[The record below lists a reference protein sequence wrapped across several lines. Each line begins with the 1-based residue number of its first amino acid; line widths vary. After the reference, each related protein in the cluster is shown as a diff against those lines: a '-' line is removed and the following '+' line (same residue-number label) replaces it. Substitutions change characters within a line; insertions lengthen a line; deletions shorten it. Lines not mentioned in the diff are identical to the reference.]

1 MLFLNQKNRRIVHET
16 LVEGRVLALA
26 LDLEANQ
33 LSFFWEA
40 ELSPIHIKN
49 SDENRFKGY
58 WSVILDRF
66 INSIYVHV
74 DETRGSRAMV

>member
-1 MLFLNQKNRRIVHET
+1 MNPSLYVVFPYDVPQPIDFDSQIDSQGFYKRHMCYFLTEKNLRIVHVT

-40 ELSPIHIKN
+40 ELSPIHTKK
-49 SDENRFKGY
+49 F
-58 WSVILDRF
+58 
-66 INSIYVHV
+66 
-74 DETRGSRAMV
+74 

>member
-1 MLFLNQKNRRIVHET
+1 M
-16 LVEGRVLALA
+16 LALA

-40 ELSPIHIKN
+40 ELSPIHIKK
-49 SDENRFKGY
+49 SDEKSYKISRSGF
-58 WSVILDRF
+58 LDRF

>member
-1 MLFLNQKNRRIVHET
+1 MKPYSSGECLLK
-16 LVEGRVLALA
+16 

-33 LSFFWEA
+33 MAFF
-40 ELSPIHIKN
+40 LGSRI
-49 SDENRFKGY
+49 
-58 WSVILDRF
+58 VIEQQKKSNEKRYKISRSGFLDRF